1 MKMNKMGIICVIVF
15 LILLLICSVVTIYNN
30 IPNGGVK
37 FITFN
42 SIDDMHLLDAYIVAD
57 KIAEDN
63 NLKNISPIQ
72 SYDNIIEYNGSEFTV
87 HAYVF
92 LTHDDAVTYFKD
104 AANMSKVEKVSKG
117 IASAGLGKADY
128 ATIDNTRVIII
139 TGKNL
144 SVIQELV
151 DYMLTEYPQSFRP
164 IKSGT
169 VSNP

>member
-72 SYDNIIEYNGSEFTV
+72 SYDSIIEYNGSEFTV

-92 LTHDDAVTYFKD
+92 LTHDDAVTYYKD
-104 AANMSKVEKVSKG
+104 AAHLSKVEKVSQG
-117 IASAGLGKADY
+117 NGSAGLGKARY
-128 ATIDNTRVIII
+128 ITMDNTKVILII
-139 TGKNL
+139 GKNM
-144 SVIQELV
+144 SGIQTLV
-151 DYMLTEYPQSFRP
+151 DYMLTEHSQSFRP
-164 IKSGT
+164 IKRDT

>member
-15 LILLLICSVVTIYNN
+15 LILLLICSVITIYNN

-42 SIDDMHLLDAYIVAD
+42 NIDDMSLLDAYIVAD

-104 AANMSKVEKVSKG
+104 AAHMSKVEKVSKG

-164 IKSGT
+164 IKRDT

>member
-87 HAYVF
+87 HA
-92 LTHDDAVTYFKD
+92 
-104 AANMSKVEKVSKG
+104 
-117 IASAGLGKADY
+117 
-128 ATIDNTRVIII
+128 
-139 TGKNL
+139 
-144 SVIQELV
+144 
-151 DYMLTEYPQSFRP
+151 
-164 IKSGT
+164 
-169 VSNP
+169 